1 MNRMNTLFGGASQAF
16 LATYAGQLSLLGQAA
31 SEAQESIGKGILD
44 GLVAL
49 NGKDA
54 DITNV
59 VTLMQNL
66 AQAAADTAYGFG
78 LIAGKIASIPVLGDA
93 LKAAGWLLTNTGII
107 GGARMLGENQRKKDE
122 QKGAVTGQVSFALA
136 AKARED
142 QAKAEKL
149 AKARAKALLDAQN
162 KALKT
167 QKDSLKIKQMGA
179 VFDLQQIQ
187 IAAALKGKISEEE
200 RTRLEL
206 QSALLAGNV
215 DEAERLVKKLA
226 QTTGI
231 GVELRAWLLAL
242 PDAKNPFAA
251 WKGYL
256 DAIEAQA
263 KRIGNTPSGA
273 QSFMGQSI
281 TPTQILEDPAKY
293 VDIIL
298 ADAERAQ
305 QQAEAVLKYL
315 GIENGNGGTTVN
327 VTVEG
332 SVTTEGDLV
341 EAVRNGLINNS
352 MSSKL
357 AQLERN
363 LGAFG

>member
-1 MNRMNTLFGGASQAF
+1 MV
-16 LATYAGQLSLLGQAA
+16 GQ
-31 SEAQESIGKGILD
+31 
-44 GLVAL
+44 
-49 NGKDA
+49 
-54 DITNV
+54 
-59 VTLMQNL
+59 
-66 AQAAADTAYGFG
+66 
-78 LIAGKIASIPVLGDA
+78 
-93 LKAAGWLLTNTGII
+93 
-107 GGARMLGENQRKKDE
+107 NQRKKDE
-122 QKGAVTGQVSFALA
+122 QKGALTGQVSSALAQKAKDDA
-136 AKARED
+136 AKAER
-142 QAKAEKL
+142 L
-149 AKARAKALLDAQN
+149 AKKRAKDLIDAQN
-162 KALKT
+162 KALKL

-226 QTTGI
+226 ETTGI
-231 GVELRAWLLAL
+231 GVELRAWLLKL
-242 PDAKNPFAA
+242 PDAKNPFEA

-273 QSFMGQSI
+273 QTFMGQSI
-281 TPTQILEDPAKY
+281 TPSQILEDPAKY

-305 QQAEAVLKYL
+305 KMAELTLKSL
-315 GIENGNGGTTVN
+315 GIDNPNSSTTVN
-327 VTVEG
+327 ITVEG

-341 EAVRNGLINNS
+341 EVVRNGLINRS
-352 MSSKL
+352 MESKL
-357 AQLERN
+357 AQLDRN